1 MSLLP
6 NADVFY
12 YPLFVPPELGDS
24 IFNDLSIRFETSS
37 RGYLN
42 RKTMV
47 FIDPACDITLIP
59 SIWGKNQDEVLPFT
73 PELNQL
79 KTLIEQ
85 QTDFKFNICLA
96 NYYDNGKRSIGFHAD
111 NEEKGSTS
119 CIASVSLGASRTF
132 LFRTTGEKEPC
143 LSLTMNGYSLL
154 IMGQGCQ
161 ENYQHSVPID
171 KTCKSSR
178 LNLTFRLF
186 DSMRYK

>member
-1 MSLLP
+1 
-6 NADVFY
+6 
-12 YPLFVPPELGDS
+12 
-24 IFNDLSIRFETSS
+24 
-37 RGYLN
+37 
-42 RKTMV
+42 MV
-47 FIDPACDITLIP
+47 FIDPECDITLIP